1 MAHLQGDAKAMS
13 LQLQEQIKNLLQR
26 VKALEDAK
34 TDLTERLV
42 VLEKKEAER
51 KKGLFGG
58 TLSLGK

>member
-1 MAHLQGDAKAMS
+1 MS
-13 LQLQEQIKNLLQR
+13 LALQQQLLHALERIK
-26 VKALEDAK
+26 KLEDAK
-34 TDLTERLV
+34 TDITERLV

>member
-1 MAHLQGDAKAMS
+1 MS

-51 KKGLFGG
+51 KKGLFGT
-58 TLSLGK
+58 TLSLGGK